1 VCVAASV
8 ADSVG
13 ESVAVSVAVSVALS
27 YTVMCAQG
35 LPAVPNILWGGFGQ

>member
-1 VCVAASV
+1 MCVAASV

-13 ESVAVSVAVSVALS
+13 ESVAVSVALS

-35 LPAVPNILWGGFGQ
+35 LPAVRNILWGGFGQ

>member
-35 LPAVPNILWGGFGQ
+35 LPAVPNILWGGFG